1 MKKVANIL
9 FLVGGIYSIVS
20 VASLAIAGVFLLV
33 FSGTAFTAT
42 IVQGINDG
50 TINSSFTGTPEQ
62 IAAAIQLM
70 FLIMGICFVVIA
82 SFGIVNG
89 ILSLKAR
96 NTDKKELFIANIVFA
111 FLSGVEINLV
121 ASIFALIKGDTI
133 E

>member
-20 VASLAIAGVFLLV
+20 VLSLAITGTFFLV
-33 FSGTAFTAT
+33 FSGASFTAT
-42 IVQGINDG
+42 IIQGLNDG

-62 IAAAIQLM
+62 IAASIQLM
-70 FLIMGICFVVIA
+70 FMIMGICFVVVA
-82 SFGIVNG
+82 SLGVVNG
-89 ILSLKAR
+89 ILAIKAR